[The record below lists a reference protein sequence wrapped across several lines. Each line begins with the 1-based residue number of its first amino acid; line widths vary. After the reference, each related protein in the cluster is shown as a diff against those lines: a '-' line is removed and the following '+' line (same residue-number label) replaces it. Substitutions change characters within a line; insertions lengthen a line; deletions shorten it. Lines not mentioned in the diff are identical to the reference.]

1 MDLLEEDNKNNN
13 FMLIK
18 KYFEKNEINNLKLI
32 FLQTSIWDISIYKAW
47 SNIFSE
53 FIPKLDKVKELLKK
67 FVSACWADEV
77 VLLEKNTLIKICS
90 YNDKELNDNERFEKM
105 SEILK
110 RFKYSCKIDSSVF
123 KDITIKTVNNT
134 IYIDEFENNTYII
147 VSFRNKKATLE
158 LIKLNIEVCKISFK
172 ELFDN
177 E

>member
-158 LIKLNIEVCKISFK
+158 LIKINIEICKISFK
-172 ELFDN
+172 ELFN
-177 E
+177 NK

>member
-1 MDLLEEDNKNNN
+1 MDLFEEDNKNNN
-13 FMLIK
+13 FIRIK
-18 KYFEKNEINNLKLI
+18 NYFEKSEINNLKLI

-53 FIPKLDKVKELLKK
+53 FIPNT
-67 FVSACWADEV
+67 ACWADEA

-90 YNDKELNDNERFEKM
+90 YNDKEFNDNERYEKI
-105 SEILK
+105 SEIIK
-110 RFKYSCKIDSSVF
+110 RFKYSCKNDSSVF
-123 KDITIKTVNNT
+123 KDIMIKTVNNI
-134 IYIDEFENNTYII
+134 IYIDEFENSTYII

-158 LIKLNIEVCKISFK
+158 LIKLNIEICKISFK